1 MPAIIT
7 TKFRINNS
15 EQFHESF
22 TEASPNVYY
31 IGLARPQAFA
41 TPTRGDGRT
50 DYEGT
55 DSNPITPGDTVIA
68 EFNTFKTFCEILLF
82 ENFNCS
88 TALLTF

>member
-22 TEASPNVYY
+22 TEASPNIYY
-31 IGLARPQAFA
+31 LGLGRPQPWG
-41 TPTRGDGRT
+41 TLTRADSRT

-55 DSNPITPGDTVIA
+55 DAAPITPGDSVVA
-68 EFNTFKTFCEILLF
+68 EFNTYDDLLAAKKITT
-82 ENFNCS
+82 S
-88 TALLTF
+88 DIS

>member
-68 EFNTFKTFCEILLF
+68 EFNTFDDLLA
-82 ENFNCS
+82 C
-88 TALLTF
+88 LLYTSPSPRD

>member
-22 TEASPNVYY
+22 SESAPNVYY
-31 IGLARPQAFA
+31 LGLARPQAFG
-41 TPTRGDGRT
+41 TITRADGRT

-55 DSNPITPGDTVIA
+55 DSNPITPGDTVVA
-68 EFNTFKTFCEILLF
+68 ELDRK
-82 ENFNCS
+82 S
-88 TALLTF
+88 VV